1 MGARTPDWV
10 KDAVFYQIFPD
21 RFARSARAAK
31 PSGLEPWDSPPT
43 RFGFK
48 GGDLYGVAERLPYLQ
63 ELGVTAIY
71 FNPIFQSAS
80 NHRYHTHDYYRIDPI
95 LGGENA
101 FDELLRVAHDAGIH
115 VVLDGVFNH
124 ASRGFY
130 QFQQTLENGSS
141 SPYLDWFYFEGDLLA
156 PGVGPYAYPE
166 PHLHREKWTWRERRR
181 YRRALARGETP
192 DRGETP
198 ALGEAIE
205 QGDSPDRGADGLRDA
220 VGSGAA
226 GPYGGGAGA
235 PEADRPEARDDHP
248 NAADLAGET
257 GLPVNDGGSRNR
269 YGYFAWWDIPALPKF
284 NTDTPAVREFLL
296 DVGEYWIRRGADGW
310 RLDVPGEIDDDEF
323 WREFRRRVK
332 AANPDA
338 YIVGELWD
346 NAERWLAGDQFD
358 AVMNYVFNR
367 LCYRFFGARSI
378 DPEHS
383 RPGGH
388 ELRPVDAPGAAFE
401 LEALLS
407 RYDREI
413 TEAQLNLLSSHDEP
427 RFLTV
432 VSGDRAAFRLAT
444 AFQMTIPGAPCI
456 YYGDEIGMEGGS
468 DPDCRRTFPEDRSA
482 WDEELLDWTKALT
495 ALRHSRVALR
505 RGALRTV
512 IAEGEVFGYLR
523 THRDGWALVVF
534 NAGDSAWRGSIA
546 LHDALAALPDD
557 DARPNDGAVD
567 IAARW
572 CPEGFEG
579 DDDSCLVIAEGAV
592 EETLLPARSVL
603 ILAP

>member
-1 MGARTPDWV
+1 MSVRTPDWV

-21 RFARSARAAK
+21 RFARSERAVK
-31 PSGLEPWDSPPT
+31 PSGLEAWDSPPT

-48 GGDLYGVAERLPYLQ
+48 GGDLYGVAERIPYLK
-63 ELGVTAIY
+63 ELGITAIY
-71 FNPIFQSAS
+71 FNPLFQSAS

-141 SPYLDWFYFEGDLLA
+141 SPYLDWFYFENERLA

-166 PHLHREKWTWRERRR
+166 PRIHREKWTRRERRR
-181 YRRALARGETP
+181 YRRALSRREASDAES
-192 DRGETP
+192 
-198 ALGEAIE
+198 AIE
-205 QGDSPDRGADGLRDA
+205 GDGEFGPA
-220 VGSGAA
+220 VGDQRTSGE
-226 GPYGGGAGA
+226 PT
-235 PEADRPEARDDHP
+235 DDDHP
-248 NAADLAGET
+248 NAADLAGDT

-284 NTDTPAVREFLL
+284 NTGTPAVREFLL

-310 RLDVPGEIDDDEF
+310 RLDVPAEIDDDEF

-338 YIVGELWD
+338 YIVGEIWD

-388 ELRPVDAPGAAFE
+388 ELHPVDAPGAASE

-413 TEAQLNLLSSHDEP
+413 TETQLNLLSSHDEP

-482 WDEELLDWTKALT
+482 WDDELLAWTKELT
-495 ALRHSRVALR
+495 ALRHSRAALR

-512 IAEGEVFGYLR
+512 IAEGELFGYLR

-534 NAGDSAWRGSIA
+534 NAGESPWRGSIA

-567 IAARW
+567 IAAKW

-579 DDDSCLVIAEGAV
+579 DDDSRLVIANGVV
-592 EETLLPARSVL
+592 EEMLLPSRSVL
-603 ILAP
+603 IVAP